1 MNLPLVDIYCIGA
14 VGFYR
19 TLTKPNVTP
28 FVTSLYEID
37 QIIEQ
42 KEIEAIREDLAQQE
56 LTNEELIEQKLP

>member
-1 MNLPLVDIYCIGA
+1 MDIYCIGA
-14 VGFYR
+14 ISFYR
-19 TLTKPNVTP
+19 TLIKPNVTP

-56 LTNEELIEQKLP
+56 ITNEELIEQKLPH